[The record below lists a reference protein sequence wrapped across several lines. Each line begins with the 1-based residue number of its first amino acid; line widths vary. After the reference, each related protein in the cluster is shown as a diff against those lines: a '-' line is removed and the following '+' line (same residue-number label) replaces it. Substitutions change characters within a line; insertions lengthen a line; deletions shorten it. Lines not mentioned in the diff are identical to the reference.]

1 MKRNEIFNSVYS
13 KEMRN
18 ILKDNKKKL
27 KKRRNT
33 ITALSLSLILLLAS
47 NVFTAFYLIK
57 NIDLNE
63 SQKKEI
69 SKLNSDLIY
78 QEELF
83 QANKSALSRETEKN
97 KNLQSDLNESNKRIS
112 ELEEENEAMKVEMNQ
127 TSKIELTDKKIY
139 DNAENDFKSWMPY
152 TAITDRSSKQY
163 EIVNA
168 ASADENGLL
177 THNGKYCVALGSVYG
192 SVGDFFTVT
201 LSTGQT
207 FDVIKADAKSDAHTT
222 QGRYS
227 MDGSEIEFIVDENSL
242 NENIRKTGDISVLN
256 TFYGEIT
263 SISSK

>member
-1 MKRNEIFNSVYS
+1 MKRNEIFNSTYA
-13 KEMRN
+13 KEMRS
-18 ILKDNKKKL
+18 ILKDSKKKL

-33 ITALSLSLILLLAS
+33 IAALSTCLILLLTS
-47 NVFTAFYLIK
+47 NMFTAYFLLK

-63 SQKKEI
+63 SQEKEI
-69 SKLNSDLIY
+69 AKLNSDLIY

-83 QANKSALSRETEKN
+83 NANKSALSREAEKN
-97 KNLQSDLNESNKRIS
+97 KNLQSDLNESNKKIS
-112 ELEEENEAMKVEMNQ
+112 ELEEENEAMKIEMNQ

-152 TAITDRSSKQY
+152 TSITDTSSKQY

-168 ASADENGLL
+168 ASTDENGLL

-227 MDGSEIEFIVDENSL
+227 MDGSEIEFIVDESSL

-256 TFYGEIT
+256 AFYGEIT
-263 SISSK
+263 SIS